1 MKAKGFMDFSLWG
14 SILSWAV
21 LCSIF
26 IFGCSPP
33 LQTLITLGNE
43 QKAQQNYVAKQ
54 EQRFSLLL
62 KEAKTGQIKQGRSA
76 TQIIQRYG
84 EPVLINE
91 DKTPEQKKG
100 PSTWLYRKPAAYIN
114 SPKVYLDFDEN
125 DILTAIR
132 IKESNAG

>member
-1 MKAKGFMDFSLWG
+1 MKAKGFMDFSLRG

-62 KEAKTGQIKQGRSA
+62 KEA
-76 TQIIQRYG
+76 
-84 EPVLINE
+84 
-91 DKTPEQKKG
+91 
-100 PSTWLYRKPAAYIN
+100 
-114 SPKVYLDFDEN
+114 
-125 DILTAIR
+125 
-132 IKESNAG
+132 